1 MVGNVM
7 IKGISGGEMK
17 RTSIGL
23 ELIANP
29 PVLILD
35 EPTSGL
41 DSFTAFIIVDIL
53 KRIANK
59 YKRTIVLTIHQ
70 PSYDIFELL
79 DKLILL
85 DNGMTVYQG
94 DA

>member
-1 MVGNVM
+1 M
-7 IKGISGGEMK
+7 IKGISGGEKK

-59 YKRTIVLTIHQ
+59 YKRTIILTIHQ
-70 PSYDIFELL
+70 PSHDIFELL